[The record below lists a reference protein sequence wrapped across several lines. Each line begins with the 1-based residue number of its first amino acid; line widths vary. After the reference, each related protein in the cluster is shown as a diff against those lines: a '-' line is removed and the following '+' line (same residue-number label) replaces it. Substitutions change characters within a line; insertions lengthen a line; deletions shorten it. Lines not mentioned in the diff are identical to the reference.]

1 MKRFAILAVVLM
13 AFSGCAWFQTTEE
26 NTPDQLVSDGMY
38 YYDDGDYRDAIESFE
53 KLKDWYPFSKY
64 TSLAQLKIADAY
76 FRLEEYT
83 EAIYAYEDF
92 ESLHPRNEA
101 IPYVIY
107 QIGLCYFNQM
117 DTIDRDQSA
126 TRKAMETFTRL
137 IGQFP
142 DSQYTVSAREHIK
155 VCQKNLA
162 SHEFYVGMFYFKS
175 KRYKPALHRF
185 KAVLSNYPDVGIHQ
199 EALHY
204 IALCEAS
211 IEAEREKE
219 KDAE

>member
-1 MKRFAILAVVLM
+1 MKYITAISITLIFL
-13 AFSGCAWFQTTEE
+13 SGCAWFQTTEE
-26 NTPDQLVSDGMY
+26 STPDQLVSDGMY
-38 YYDDGDYRDAIESFE
+38 SYDDGDYRDAIESFE
-53 KLKDWYPFSKY
+53 RLKDWYPFSKY

-76 FRLEEYT
+76 FRLEEFT
-83 EAIYAYEDF
+83 EAIYAYEEF

-117 DTIDRDQSA
+117 DTIDRDQTA
-126 TRKAMETFTRL
+126 TQKAMETFRRL
-137 IGQFP
+137 VSQFP
-142 DSQYTVSAREHIK
+142 ESQYTINAREHIK
-155 VCQKNLA
+155 ACQKNLA
-162 SHEFYVGMFYFKS
+162 AHEFYVGMFYFKS
-175 KRYKPALHRF
+175 KHYKPALYRF

-211 IEAEREKE
+211 LKE
-219 KDAE
+219 TQENGNE